1 MFECFGVFM
10 CNLYKNTKAVIMQ
23 GLKRKQEYKVLKYI
37 LYEDIYYVVIYH
49 TIIPI
54 LSQCEIIY
62 LHTVLGSYRA
72 R

>member
-37 LYEDIYYVVIYH
+37 LYEDIHYVVIYH

-72 R
+72 K

>member
-1 MFECFGVFM
+1 MFWCVHVQS
-10 CNLYKNTKAVIMQ
+10 YKNTKAVIMQ

>member
-10 CNLYKNTKAVIMQ
+10 CNLYKNTKAVIM
-23 GLKRKQEYKVLKYI
+23 LEYKVLKYI

>member
-23 GLKRKQEYKVLKYI
+23 GLKRKLEYKVL
-37 LYEDIYYVVIYH
+37 YEDIHYVVIYH

>member
-1 MFECFGVFM
+1 
-10 CNLYKNTKAVIMQ
+10 MQ
-23 GLKRKQEYKVLKYI
+23 GLKRKQEYKVLKYILYEDIHYVVIYYI

>member
-1 MFECFGVFM
+1 MFWCVHVQS
-10 CNLYKNTKAVIMQ
+10 YKNTKAVIMQ
-23 GLKRKQEYKVLKYI
+23 GLKLEYKVLKYI